1 MKHFFLAICTLL
13 SISTVRAQDSKL
25 GAWYNYFG
33 NQAINK
39 KWNWHNEV
47 QYRNYNLGGDL
58 DQLLIR
64 TGIGYN
70 LTPNNNNIL
79 LGYGFIYNNP
89 YLKDSDEKYSFS
101 EHRIFQQYITKQQ
114 FGRVYL
120 QHRYRVEE
128 RFLQDDF
135 KIRFRYHFSV
145 NIPLNKKTM
154 EPKAIYVS
162 LYDEL
167 FVNGQKSIYDR
178 NRLYGAL
185 GYCLTKELK
194 FEVGFMRQVTET
206 KGTNQMQV
214 AFFNNLP
221 FKRDS

>member
-1 MKHFFLAICTLL
+1 MKRLLLILCTIL
-13 SISTVRAQDSKL
+13 SGFSLWANESKL

-39 KWNWHNEV
+39 NWNWHNEI
-47 QYRNYNLGGDL
+47 QYRNFNLGGDL

-89 YLKDSDEKYSFS
+89 YVKGSDEKYSFS

-145 NIPLNKKTM
+145 NIPINKKAM
-154 EPKAIYVS
+154 GPKALYVS
-162 LYDEL
+162 AYNEL
-167 FVNGQKSIYDR
+167 FINGQKSIYDR

-185 GYCLTKELK
+185 GYCLSKELK
-194 FEVGFMRQVTET
+194 FEVGFMRQVTEQ
-206 KGTNQMQV
+206 KGTNQMQL
-214 AFFNNLP
+214 AFYNNLP